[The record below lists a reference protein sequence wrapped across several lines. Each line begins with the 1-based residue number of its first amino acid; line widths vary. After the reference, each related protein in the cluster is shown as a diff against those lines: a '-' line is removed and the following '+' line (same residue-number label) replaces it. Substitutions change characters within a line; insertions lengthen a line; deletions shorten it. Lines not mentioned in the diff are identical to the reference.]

1 MSKQGIIEIS
11 SMDLNE
17 HDQWQLELQWV
28 FANIPVLGG
37 LEPKDF
43 TITRLP
49 GYTNRNYRL
58 HNSDHDWVLRLPR
71 PTTDLLIDRAAEAHN
86 QTVAHNLGLAPQVQ
100 WRNDEGVTL
109 TPTLSNSRNL
119 RHSDFSRDQQLA
131 LIVKPLQVLHRSG
144 QRFSGESDLDRT
156 LARHYELLDTSQQ
169 RDYRQRMAQ
178 AKRTLSLLEVDDQGW
193 VPSHRDPVL
202 GNLLLTDERLWLI
215 DWEYSAMASPYW
227 DLAILCNEADL
238 DLQQSRRLLQLY
250 CVGGPAM
257 QESLLFDYR
266 GLLKLLN
273 DCWMSALADS

>member
-17 HDQWQLELQWV
+17 PDQWQLELQWV
-28 FANIPVLGG
+28 FANIPVLDGF
-37 LEPKDF
+37 EPKDF

-109 TPTLSNSRNL
+109 TPTLSKSRNL
-119 RHSDFSRDQQLA
+119 QRSDFNRDQQLA

>member
-1 MSKQGIIEIS
+1 VSKQGIIDIS
-11 SMDLNE
+11 SMDLNKP
-17 HDQWQLELQWV
+17 DQWQLELQWV

-37 LEPKDF
+37 LGPKDF

-58 HNSDHDWVLRLPR
+58 LNSDYDWVLRLPR

-86 QTVAHNLGLAPQVQ
+86 QTVAHKLGLAPQVQ